1 MRYRRGSISISD
13 QFDLPVLR
21 TVYSAGHLTFEQLCE
36 FQYPINE
43 KKLRDTLCWRVRRL
57 VEHRLLHQTV
67 LAGLNGI
74 VLSLGELG
82 ELYLQGKESVHVELA
97 ARSRGSGKRHQIWHD
112 VELCS
117 IHLALRRTGVVSSW
131 ESEPEIRATNN
142 FTMNHYA
149 KDYDAV
155 VTFQTGAKRGRWAL
169 EYERTPKWSKEY
181 ERILTL
187 LRYEKNVECVLYLV
201 RSFEVHNFLL
211 HALRKADS
219 RLFVAMSPAFVQD
232 PLHANLI
239 DVRSQQSCR
248 LEDCLQTRC
257 ETEPD

>member
-21 TVYSAGHLTFEQLCE
+21 TVYSAGHLTFEQLYE

-43 KKLRDTLCWRVRRL
+43 KRLRDTLCWRVRRL
-57 VEHRLLHQTV
+57 VEHKLLDQTV
-67 LAGLNGI
+67 LAGLNGV

-82 ELYLQGKESVHVELA
+82 ELYLQGKESIHVERA
-97 ARSRGSGKRHQIWHD
+97 TRSRGSGKRNQLWHD
-112 VELCS
+112 VELCG
-117 IHLALRRTGVVSSW
+117 IHLALRRTGVVASW
-131 ESEPEIRATNN
+131 ESEPEIRAVNN

-155 VTFQTGAKRGRWAL
+155 VTFQAGSKRGRWAL

-181 ERILTL
+181 ERILAL
-187 LRYEKNVECVLYLV
+187 LRYEKSVDGFLYLV
-201 RSFEVHNFLL
+201 RSFEVYGFLL
-211 HALRKADS
+211 HALRNAVG
-219 RLFVAMSPAFVQD
+219 RMFVAMAPAFAQD

-239 DVRSQQSCR
+239 DVRSQLSCR
-248 LEDCLQTRC
+248 LEDCLRTRC
-257 ETEPD
+257 DIGPD